1 MAANIAVAFAY
12 DHPKSVTLT
21 TAGTLSDM
29 ISDEELTTV
38 DELTVSGPVNG
49 SDIFLIRCMAGNLK
63 SLNLKDANIVA
74 GGRSYYLTDYTTQ
87 DDVIGDYM
95 FYSMTM
101 LEEITL
107 PKDVYSIGSW
117 YNYNSSQQP
126 WNSDYTKINGYPN
139 KKYASYNS
147 DYSYDYGCSSFY
159 NCINLRKIVWP
170 ENNRLVSIA
179 AKAFTGCLKLQSLE
193 IPEGVEFLGEA
204 AFSKCDGLTTVKLP
218 STLGNFSRM
227 SDSDDSYRYLTSN
240 GVYFAG
246 CDYTFYKC
254 TNLTDVTIA
263 EGTKYLMYYM
273 FKDCTGLKSINLPS
287 SLLRI
292 NGAFNG
298 CSALEQLTI
307 PESVTSV
314 GNISGC
320 SSITTLTVPAGI
332 PIYEI
337 RCSDMTSLTK
347 IEFKNDSGNSI
358 GEYAFDGCSS
368 LSSINALDSVLWINN
383 YAFRGCE
390 KLDIDLSKSK
400 SLTYI
405 GEEAFNGSG
414 IKKVEFGRSFS
425 SMGAYAFQD
434 CKELTSVTCNI
445 GTTTIPRYAFDGC
458 EKLSELTLPNNL
470 LTINEYAFRNCYSL
484 QKVLLPMAIQS
495 IGSQAFANSG
505 LTEVT
510 LQEGLTSLGSGSFSG
525 CGSLKKVTFPTT
537 MKTISGFNNTGIEE
551 IAFAEGAAPEAI
563 AENAFNDC
571 DGLRVLTLPESIKT
585 IGESAFYDCD
595 SLREVTIPSLVTEI
609 PYRCFS
615 GCSSL
620 SKVSLQEGITSLDK
634 YAFRSCPI
642 EKINFPSTLTNIDS
656 ECFYYSYLLRMDT
669 LDLSATKLTTIG
681 SWFQNDS
688 YLKVVKLPDTA
699 TTLASSAFYDCPIE
713 QINFPSGITSIPNNA
728 FKEMRMDTLKIPST
742 ITEIGE
748 SAFYYA
754 KFNYLSI
761 PSSVKTIGNGAFYAT
776 EIKGRLEIT
785 PNDDLSIS
793 ESGSPFYASGSERFY
808 DDNGYSTYRY
818 WHLPSV
824 YWNSTKEFPKNRFG
838 EIDRLYLPTNGKTS
852 STYNIGYVFYN
863 GKTNIINVD
872 YNSSSYSFSVSD
884 EMTADT
890 ISYSRQFSQNSG
902 YGEAAGWQTIV
913 LPFDV
918 TEISYTRS
926 SYYSNESV
934 SLAPFGSDALNTE
947 GTLPF
952 WLYELGS
959 EGSYVA
965 ATQIKAHHPYLICM
979 PNNDMYPSEN
989 NISGTVTFRATDATN
1004 GVKLETTEG
1013 KLQRSKGTKFDLVPT
1028 YDGVYKN
1035 DTVYALNESRSYSND
1050 GTTYKAGSVFI
1061 KNYNTN
1067 YYDSYPAVYPFR
1079 AYLVSNE
1086 TTTTGGGSSATAKAT
1101 PEFYPISGDVVG
1113 STGIYDLPSTPDK
1126 ASKAYA
1132 VGNILH
1138 IVSDAARTITIYDPS
1153 GRAVR
1158 SVTLSEGDNE
1168 VSGLEPG
1175 IYLLEGQKVVISK

>member
-1 MAANIAVAFAY
+1 MTSFLKEAFY
-12 DHPKSVTLT
+12 QCPIEKINFPSTLT
-21 TAGTLSDM
+21 NIDNECFYDCNLKMDTVDLSATK
-29 ISDEELTTV
+29 LTT
-38 DELTVSGPVNG
+38 
-49 SDIFLIRCMAGNLK
+49 
-63 SLNLKDANIVA
+63 
-74 GGRSYYLTDYTTQ
+74 
-87 DDVIGDYM
+87 
-95 FYSMTM
+95 
-101 LEEITL
+101 
-107 PKDVYSIGSW
+107 IGSW
-117 YNYNSSQQP
+117 FSRNS
-126 WNSDYTKINGYPN
+126 Y
-139 KKYASYNS
+139 
-147 DYSYDYGCSSFY
+147 
-159 NCINLRKIVWP
+159 
-170 ENNRLVSIA
+170 
-179 AKAFTGCLKLQSLE
+179 LK
-193 IPEGVEFLGEA
+193 V
-204 AFSKCDGLTTVKLP
+204 VKLP
-218 STLGNFSRM
+218 DT
-227 SDSDDSYRYLTSN
+227 
-240 GVYFAG
+240 A
-246 CDYTFYKC
+246 
-254 TNLTDVTIA
+254 
-263 EGTKYLMYYM
+263 
-273 FKDCTGLKSINLPS
+273 
-287 SLLRI
+287 
-292 NGAFNG
+292 
-298 CSALEQLTI
+298 
-307 PESVTSV
+307 
-314 GNISGC
+314 
-320 SSITTLTVPAGI
+320 TTLEA
-332 PIYEI
+332 
-337 RCSDMTSLTK
+337 
-347 IEFKNDSGNSI
+347 N
-358 GEYAFDGCSS
+358 AFYFCRS
-368 LSSINALDSVLWINN
+368 LS
-383 YAFRGCE
+383 
-390 KLDIDLSKSK
+390 
-400 SLTYI
+400 
-405 GEEAFNGSG
+405 
-414 IKKVEFGRSFS
+414 
-425 SMGAYAFQD
+425 
-434 CKELTSVTCNI
+434 
-445 GTTTIPRYAFDGC
+445 
-458 EKLSELTLPNNL
+458 
-470 LTINEYAFRNCYSL
+470 
-484 QKVLLPMAIQS
+484 
-495 IGSQAFANSG
+495 
-505 LTEVT
+505 
-510 LQEGLTSLGSGSFSG
+510 
-525 CGSLKKVTFPTT
+525 
-537 MKTISGFNNTGIEE
+537 
-551 IAFAEGAAPEAI
+551 
-563 AENAFNDC
+563 
-571 DGLRVLTLPESIKT
+571 VLTLPESIKT
-585 IGESAFYDCD
+585 IGSSAFYYCD

-609 PYRCFS
+609 PYGCFY
-615 GCSSL
+615 GCNSL
-620 SKVSLQEGITSLDK
+620 SKVSLPEGITSLGQ
-634 YAFRSCPI
+634 YAFRNCPI
-642 EKINFPSTLTNIDS
+642 EKINFPSTLTNIDN
-656 ECFYYSYLLRMDT
+656 ECFYDCNLNMDT
-669 LDLSATKLTTIG
+669 VDLSATKLTTIG
-681 SWFQNDS
+681 SWFRNDS

-699 TTLASSAFYDCPIE
+699 TTLEESAFYNCPIE
-713 QINFPSGITSIPNNA
+713 QINFPSGITSIPMSA
-728 FKEMRMDTLKIPST
+728 FWYMSMDTLKIPST
-742 ITEIGE
+742 ITEIGAN
-748 SAFYYA
+748 AFYHA

-761 PSSVKTIGNGAFYAT
+761 PSSVKTIGGSAFYDT
-776 EIKGRLEIT
+776 EIKSRLEIT

-793 ESGSPFYASGSERFY
+793 ESGSPFNASGYEY
-808 DDNGYSTYRY
+808 IYNNNTGNSTYHN

-824 YWNSTKEFPKNRFG
+824 YWNSTKEFPKERFG
-838 EIDRLYLPTNGKTS
+838 KIDRLFLPTNGKTS
-852 STYNIGYVFYN
+852 SYSNIGYVFYN

-1086 TTTTGGGSSATAKAT
+1086 TTTTSGGSSATAKAT